1 MLRTQGRYSL
11 AAVLTPPPPPLSL
24 AAQAG
29 LLSAQVG
36 FDALF
41 FGRADYQACRRGGG
55 GGGGLLLLLPSEGCI
70 ATHKG
75 WGSSCAGHGGWRQT
89 TQAWRRPGV
98 AGAANWAPPHG
109 SFLDLFCRRPLL
121 PTYWRRTWRSGAAS
135 ARWRWCGAGRAA
147 WPTLTYS
154 PATSPAVGGWARW
167 CVCLLMCRLEF
178 SPETS
183 PAVVGF
189 TAALGGEC

>member
-55 GGGGLLLLLPSEGCI
+55 GGGGGAAAA
-70 ATHKG
+70 ATFRGLHRHPQRLGVQLRRAWRLAPDHSGLEAAWRG
-75 WGSSCAGHGGWRQT
+75 WGGKLGPTAR
-89 TQAWRRPGV
+89 
-98 AGAANWAPPHG
+98 
-109 SFLDLFCRRPLL
+109 LFPRPLL
-121 PTYWRRTWRSGAAS
+121 PSALASNVLAQDMEKRRSERALEVVWRGSGSLADADVFTGNFPS
-135 ARWRWCGAGRAA
+135 
-147 WPTLTYS
+147 
-154 PATSPAVGGWARW
+154 GGWVGSLV
-167 CVCLLMCRLEF
+167 CVF
-178 SPETS
+178 ADVPT
-183 PAVVGF
+183 
-189 TAALGGEC
+189 